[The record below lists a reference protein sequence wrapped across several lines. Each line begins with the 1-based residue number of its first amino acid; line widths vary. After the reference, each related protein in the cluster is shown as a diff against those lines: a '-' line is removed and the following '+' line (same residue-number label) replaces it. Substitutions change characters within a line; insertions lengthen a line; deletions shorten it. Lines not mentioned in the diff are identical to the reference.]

1 MKLLKPETPEYKKF
15 EDEVRKRTAEPPF
28 NYVIPEDEDVS
39 LVYSINTN
47 TRQHTT
53 IIAFMRLDF
62 I

>member
-1 MKLLKPETPEYKKF
+1 MNVNVLFATHVFLIVGVSFVPTLRYNLLKQH
-15 EDEVRKRTAEPPF
+15 
-28 NYVIPEDEDVS
+28 I
-39 LVYSINTN
+39 SINTN